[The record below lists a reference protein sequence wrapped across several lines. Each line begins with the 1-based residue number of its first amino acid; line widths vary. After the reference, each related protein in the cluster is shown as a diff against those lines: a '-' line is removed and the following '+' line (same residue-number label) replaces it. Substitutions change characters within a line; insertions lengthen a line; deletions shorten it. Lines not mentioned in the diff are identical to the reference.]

1 LRCRKS
7 TNPQVVSTIQGRRSS
22 TLARFPEIGIFFY
35 ESQSLQVI
43 LFHNPSLFSLVSNLT
58 SNDMKTNLLFI
69 AFFLLCI
76 GYSLAQTF
84 PTGFSQVLVA
94 NTISNPTV
102 MAFSPDGRIF
112 VAQQSGALRVIKNG
126 VLLTKPFI
134 TLNVNSSGERGLL
147 GIAFDPNF
155 STNNFIYLYY
165 TLSSA
170 ANNRISRFTASGDT
184 AIPGSEVVV
193 LNLDPL
199 STATNHNG
207 GTMQFAPDGTLYV
220 GVGENANSANSQDL
234 DTYLGKILRI
244 NSNGSVPAGNPYTTG
259 SAQRMR
265 VWEHGMRNPYTLT
278 FQPGTGKLFVN
289 DVGQNTWEEINNC
302 TAGGGNYGWPT
313 VEGFSTTVG
322 FKNPVFVYGHGSGS
336 GLGCAITGGTFFNPP
351 STNYPAQYIGKYFYH
366 DYCSN
371 WIDYI
376 NPADSSR
383 STFGSS
389 IAGSPV
395 GIITG
400 PDGNLYFLSRTNSA
414 VYKITY
420 NGGTAPVITNQPQSQ
435 TIAQGN
441 PVTFTVTATG
451 TNPLTYQW
459 RKNTVNI
466 TGATNSSYTIASVT
480 TGHAGNYTVVVT
492 NSAGNTTSNI
502 ATLTVTGPNS
512 LPNAT
517 ITSPAAG
524 ATYAGGSVIS
534 YAGSGS
540 DPEDGAL
547 PASGYQWFVEFHHDT
562 HIHPGPSVTQGVSSG
577 TFTIPNIGETSANV
591 YYRVYLVV
599 TDSQGAKDSAYT
611 DILPRTS
618 TITLN
623 ANYFGLYITLD
634 GQPFQAP
641 ITVTS
646 VEGMLRTI
654 GSTSPQTINNAAVYN
669 YDHWSQGGSQTQ
681 TFATPV
687 NNVTYTVFFTPQYR
701 NADNP
706 VPVVNGLDYK
716 YYQGTWNL
724 IPDFNALVPVATG
737 TVTNFDLTPRLQ
749 NDNFGFRFSGY
760 IQVPTDGIYN
770 FYTSSDDGSKLYIG
784 GTMVVKNDTL
794 HSAQEKSGQ
803 IWLKAGKH
811 PIRVDYFERTG
822 SQVLTVSYSGPNI
835 SKQAVPASAL
845 FRQTSVTL
853 NPVADTYVRS
863 GTGASTNFGTAAT
876 MSCRKQ
882 TTGNQDR
889 QIYIRFDISTFS
901 ANISSA
907 KLRLYGN
914 LNNTNASNV
923 SVDVRDV
930 TNNTWGETTITYTN
944 KPAPVAAVVATKT
957 ILNTTPQWYEWDLT
971 SYLIAKKNAG
981 ATLISLNLQAT
992 NVVSNQSIFNT
1003 KENASNKPQ
1012 LAITFS
1018 FSGRSGEV
1026 LPPIPVEAV
1035 PVASVLSRIN
1045 VYPNPATTLVFVQY
1059 ELQDQ
1064 ACVNISLY
1072 DLQGRIAM
1080 QVPCSEKPAGLYI
1093 EQFDL
1098 SAVSKGMYMLML
1110 QTGEE
1115 RITKRL
1121 MVE

>member
-1 LRCRKS
+1 MTPYFLQHLSLPFFHDPLRFLIFQNSNS
-7 TNPQVVSTIQGRRSS
+7 TN
-22 TLARFPEIGIFFY
+22 
-35 ESQSLQVI
+35 
-43 LFHNPSLFSLVSNLT
+43 
-58 SNDMKTNLLFI
+58 MKTNRFTLVFLFS
-69 AFFLLCI
+69 FFILNSSI
-76 GYSLAQTF
+76 AQTF

-112 VAQQSGALRVIKNG
+112 VAQQNGALRVIKNG
-126 VLLTKPFI
+126 ILLTQPFI
-134 TLNVNSSGERGLL
+134 TLSVNSSGERGLL

-184 AIPGSEVVV
+184 VVPGSEVVV

-220 GVGENANSANSQDL
+220 GVGENANSANAQNL
-234 DTYLGKILRI
+234 DTYHGKILRI
-244 NSNGSVPAGNPYTTG
+244 NSNGTVPAGNPYTSG

-278 FQPGTGKLFVN
+278 FQPVTAKLFVN

-302 TAGGGNYGWPT
+302 TQSGGNYGWPN
-313 VEGFSTTVG
+313 VEGFGTNPAYR
-322 FKNPVFVYGHGSGS
+322 NPVYVYGHGSGS
-336 GLGCAITGGTFFNPP
+336 GLGCAITGGTFFNPT

-366 DYCSN
+366 DYCGN

-376 NPADSSR
+376 NPADSTR

-389 IAGSPV
+389 IAGFPV
-395 GIITG
+395 GIVTG

-414 VYKITY
+414 VYKIVY

-441 PVTFTVTATG
+441 PVTFSVTATG
-451 TNPLTYQW
+451 TNPLSYQW

-466 TGATNSSYTIASVT
+466 NGATNTSYTIASVAPAD
-480 TGHAGNYTVVVT
+480 AGNYSVVVT
-492 NSAGNTTSNI
+492 NTAGNTTSNN

-512 LPNAT
+512 LPVAT
-517 ITSPAAG
+517 ITSPATG
-524 ATYAGGSVIS
+524 ATYGGGSVIT
-534 YAGSGS
+534 YTGSGS

-547 PASGYQWFVEFHHDT
+547 AASGYQWFVEFHHDA
-562 HIHPGPSVTQGVSSG
+562 HLHPGPTVTQGVSTG
-577 TFTIPNIGETSANV
+577 TFTIPNSGETSANV

-599 TDSQGAKDSAYT
+599 TDSQGAKDSTYA

-618 TITLN
+618 TITLKT
-623 ANYFGLYITLD
+623 NYFGLYITLD

-654 GSTSPQTINNAAVYN
+654 GSTSPQTVNNAAIYN
-669 YDHWSQGGSQTQ
+669 YDHWSQGGTQTQ

-687 NNVTYTVFFTPQYR
+687 NDVTYTVFFVPQLR
-701 NADNP
+701 NSDNP

-716 YYQGTWNL
+716 YYQGTWNV
-724 IPDFNALVPVATG
+724 IPNFSNLVPVTQG

-749 NDNFGFRFSGY
+749 NDNFGFRFTGY

-770 FYTSSDDGSKLYIG
+770 FYTTSDDGSKLYIG
-784 GTMVVKNDTL
+784 GALVVKNDTL
-794 HSAQEKSGQ
+794 HSAQEKFGQ

-811 PIRVDYFERTG
+811 PIRVDYFERAG
-822 SQVLTVSYSGPNI
+822 SQVLTVSYTGPNI
-835 SKQAVPASAL
+835 SKQVIPASAL
-845 FRQTSVTL
+845 YRQTSVTL

-863 GTGASTNFGTAAT
+863 GTGASTNFGTATT
-876 MSCRKQ
+876 MTCRRQ
-882 TTGNQDR
+882 TTGSQDR
-889 QIYIRFDISTFS
+889 QIYLRFDVSSFS
-901 ANISSA
+901 ANIGSA

-914 LNNTNASNV
+914 LNNSNASNV

-930 TNNTWGETTITYTN
+930 TNTTWGETTITYNN
-944 KPAPVAAVVATKT
+944 KPAPASAISATKI

-971 SYLIAKKNAG
+971 AYLIAKKNAG
-981 ATLISLNLQAT
+981 ATLISLNLQTT
-992 NVVSNQSIFNT
+992 NVVSNQAVFNT
-1003 KENASNKPQ
+1003 KENTSNKPE
-1012 LAITFS
+1012 LAVTFA
-1018 FSGRSGEV
+1018 FNGKDAEE
-1026 LPPIPVEAV
+1026 LQPLPVEPV
-1035 PVASVLSRIN
+1035 PVTAVLN
-1045 VYPNPATTLVFVQY
+1045 EVTVYPNPATTSVFVQY

-1064 ACVNISLY
+1064 ACVNISIY
-1072 DLQGRIAM
+1072 DLQGKCALQI
-1080 QVPCSEKPAGLYI
+1080 PCADKPAGLYI

-1098 SAVSKGMYMLML
+1098 TAISKGMYMLML
-1110 QTGEE
+1110 QAGEE
-1115 RITKRL
+1115 RVTKRL
-1121 MVE
+1121 VVE